1 MTVLRSQQVYD
12 RSRILDAA
20 SRARARKQRRRAI
33 ELYRWVLAVEPQNVE
48 IHARL
53 APLLAETRQGFDA
66 WGSYKAVARALLR
79 QGQPDKAL
87 AVYREATLK
96 LPREDQAWLA
106 VARLQHKRGNPR
118 DALDTLVE
126 GSRNFRSARLRS
138 RAIQLLRTGRPGGAL
153 HRGTP
158 APGAGRPAEAL
169 AGPPGGLALAPG
181 RLRGRLQP
189 HRGGPQ
195 QLRGGALPPP
205 QRPRPL
211 SPGPGGRSS
220 RLPELPIPRR
230 SGEVRPCTAG
240 SAIRG

>member
-138 RAIQLLRTGRPGGAL
+138 RAIQLLRRAREVEPWSFEVVHELARL
-153 HRGTP
+153 LAR
-158 APGAGRPAEAL
+158 AGQRHEARIL
-169 AGPPGGLALAPG
+169 LDGLAERSIG
-181 RLRGRLQP
+181 ERLRRV
-189 HRGGPQ
+189 RGA
-195 QLRGGALPPP
+195 QLR
-205 QRPRPL
+205 L
-211 SPGPGGRSS
+211 SPGPRAAWRWLRAAFEAASS
-220 RLPELPIPRR
+220 RTEEAPSSSGVVPFRRR
-230 SGEVRPCTAG
+230 SA
-240 SAIRG
+240 RGR